1 LTLLLSVLG
10 GVLALDAT
18 SVGQFMISR
27 PLVAGALTGWLLGDP
42 VTGLEVGAMLELF
55 HLAGMPAGGSRV
67 PETGPASVAAVTVV
81 VSLGS
86 GAGLALGIAL
96 GLIVSDLGG
105 VTVGV
110 QRHLNGRVIERCDA
124 GSPRAIGLDFAHA
137 SLIVLDFA
145 RGTAVTGLAIW
156 GGHLLAQG
164 FDSWWTL
171 GYGTTV
177 GIVLLGASIHLGAL
191 LKTFGGWRSRRIL
204 FMAGAVAGMIG
215 VYLA

>member
-1 LTLLLSVLG
+1 MTLLLSVLG

-55 HLAGMPAGGSRV
+55 HLAGMPAGGSRA

-96 GLIVSDLGG
+96 GCRIIRAHDVRGG
-105 VTVGV
+105 
-110 QRHLNGRVIERCDA
+110 RRVAD
-124 GSPRAIGLDFAHA
+124 
-137 SLIVLDFA
+137 VLEA
-145 RGTAVTGLAIW
+145 
-156 GGHLLAQG
+156 LLAAEKSPMG
-164 FDSWWTL
+164 EM
-171 GYGTTV
+171 V
-177 GIVLLGASIHLGAL
+177 
-191 LKTFGGWRSRRIL
+191 
-204 FMAGAVAGMIG
+204 
-215 VYLA
+215 